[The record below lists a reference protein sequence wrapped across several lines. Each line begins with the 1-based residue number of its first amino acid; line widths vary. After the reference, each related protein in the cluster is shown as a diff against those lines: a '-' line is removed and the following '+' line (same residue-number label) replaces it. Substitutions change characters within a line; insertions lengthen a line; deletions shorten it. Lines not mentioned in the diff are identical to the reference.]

1 LVAEIILLGE
11 VHEKSRIIRIN
22 LADMGRSS
30 AAPVHEL
37 AWAVGRLQSDF
48 SGDMN
53 HAGIEGV

>member
-1 LVAEIILLGE
+1 
-11 VHEKSRIIRIN
+11 
-22 LADMGRSS
+22 MGRSS

-53 HAGIEGV
+53 QCGN